1 MANLK
6 RRSFSLLTALMLVL
20 SLFSFLPDGALR
32 AEAADTYGLMLGDI
46 TVTSTNKNDI
56 LGNGEAEYDANSR
69 TLTLYKDIDTIR
81 NDSAAN
87 LTVKAANNVKAIPHN
102 PCASDA
108 KSIFPSECINSTQP
122 C

>member
-20 SLFSFLPDGALR
+20 SLFSFLPEGALR
-32 AEAADTYGLMLGDI
+32 GEAADTYGLMLGDI

-108 KSIFPSECINSTQP
+108 QSIFRQIA
-122 C
+122 